1 MALTGLE
8 ADHPEEFGMGVWA
21 LPELVEAAV
30 RNDDPERAEAALQ
43 RLSAAA
49 NASGT
54 HWALGVE
61 ARSRAL
67 VSADELADPLY
78 RNAIDHLGRT
88 RARFDLARAHLVYG
102 EWLRRQKRRL
112 DAREHLRIADELF
125 AAMGFDAFAERSA
138 REVRAAGGNVTVTS
152 RHATTQLT
160 PQEAQIA
167 RLARDG
173 LSNAD
178 IGSRLFISPRTV
190 EYHLR
195 KVYTKL
201 GVASRTSLPQ
211 IL

>member
-1 MALTGLE
+1 MKGMSAAARAAESRSSSGPAPCSTTASGD
-8 ADHPEEFGMGVWA
+8 ADAVVVAERAAGHPEEFGMGVWA
-21 LPELVEAAV
+21 LPALIEATA
-30 RNDDPERAEAALQ
+30 RNEKPER
-43 RLSAAA
+43 RR
-49 NASGT
+49 T
-54 HWALGVE
+54 
-61 ARSRAL
+61 R
-67 VSADELADPLY
+67 DPLY
-78 RNAIDHLGRT
+78 RKAIDHLGRT

-138 REVRAAGGNVTVTS
+138 REVRAADGNATVPS
-152 RHATTQLT
+152 RHAATDLT

-167 RLARDG
+167 LLARDG